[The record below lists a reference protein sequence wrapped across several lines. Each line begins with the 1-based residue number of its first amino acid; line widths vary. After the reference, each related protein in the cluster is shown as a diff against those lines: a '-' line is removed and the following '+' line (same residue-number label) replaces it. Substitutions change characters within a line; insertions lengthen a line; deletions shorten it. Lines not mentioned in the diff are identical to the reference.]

1 MGAHLRRRSGHR
13 VPQGAGELSL
23 LDPLRRMLAAL
34 RAALLTDLPFHVLIA
49 IYLATAFVLE
59 ALFGFPA
66 EVDIPTSWR
75 WLLTMTSWY
84 LVLAAVLAGIR
95 AARDPERRILDVG
108 GWIRV
113 ARRRTPLAR
122 ILSFLLVGGLLPIWF
137 LVFVRF
143 KVAIPEVMPFS
154 LDVLFM
160 DMDRI
165 VHFGVHPWVALQ
177 PMLGDPVVTQ
187 FIDLVYYLWFPAVWM
202 TFIWQALHGSRD
214 ELRSQFLLSFGLCW
228 ILLGTVAATLLSSA
242 GPIFFAEIAQA
253 PDPYEPLMAY
263 LREVNAETPL
273 GTFRVR
279 EMLWNT
285 YVGLPSDGAG
295 ISAMPSLHISMV
307 VLMILLGFRVRPGL
321 GIAFSVFGVLIFIGS
336 IHLAWHY
343 AIDGYVA
350 LAGTVL
356 IWKLSGWIV
365 RRWRDTH
372 FGAVG
377 TVAAPPDST

>member
-1 MGAHLRRRSGHR
+1 
-13 VPQGAGELSL
+13 LSL
-23 LDPLRRMLAAL
+23 RDPRRGLLAAL
-34 RAALLTDLPFHVLIA
+34 RAAVLTDAPFYILII
-49 IYLATAFVLE
+49 IYVASAFGLD
-59 ALFGFPA
+59 ALFGVPA
-66 EVDIPTSWR
+66 DVGVATSWR
-75 WLLTMTSWY
+75 PLLTMSLWY
-84 LVLAAVLAGIR
+84 LVFAAILAGFR
-95 AARDPERRILDVG
+95 AARDPDRRILDVES
-108 GWIRV
+108 WV
-113 ARRRTPLAR
+113 EYARRRTPLSR
-122 ILSFLLVGGLLPIWF
+122 ILSFLLLAGLLPIW
-137 LVFVRF
+137 LRVFVRF
-143 KVAIPEVMPFS
+143 KAAIPQIKPFF
-154 LDVLFM
+154 LDALFM

-177 PMLGDPVVTQ
+177 PLFGDPVMTQ

-242 GPIFFAEIAQA
+242 GPIFFAEIAPA

-263 LREVNAETPL
+263 LREVNAYTPL

-279 EMLWNT
+279 EMLWNA
-285 YVGLPSDGAG
+285 YVGLPSEGAG

-307 VLMILLGFRVRPGL
+307 VLMSLLGFRVRPGL
-321 GIAFSVFGVLIFIGS
+321 GIAFSVFGAFIFIGS

-350 LAGTVL
+350 VAGTIL

-365 RRWRDTH
+365 RRWRDTR
-372 FGAVG
+372 FGALG
-377 TVAAPPDST
+377 TVGAQSDSNTV